1 MIPNYAIDENLKVEF
16 LLPDPFLNL
25 FVLGISELGMGNV
38 LGQNNS
44 FVLGVSLL
52 GGDNVLGSGNGF
64 SWQELTCSVSD
75 ADISIGGAI
84 QDAIYFQPEPA
95 TANLTLQGLDYDP
108 TNNPFMRAGTKLR
121 VRVESVDVDRILFQG
136 YIDTINVTYYPNG
149 QNLIQITAFDVYKRL
164 VNSTF
169 AVWDTTS
176 GDPYTY
182 DVLNIIKVAEDSGL
196 GVSPL
201 SQAIKPLP
209 VPEVSETNVSVSSV
223 LNEAVQIALA
233 VIWID
238 QDTEQLV
245 YIPRIPQIAGGAPEP
260 DFIISA
266 DHAPGDVYPYHLCLG
281 EINVFADQDAFFNSL
296 KITLASDDTKVL
308 VRKDQDSIDLYGE
321 SAVDVTLNVWVEGVM
336 SEWADNVFR
345 NRTANLVNQVMT
357 PSLDRLG
364 TLTNAAVFTPGT
376 RIRVQYTKNNYNIDG
391 VYTIIKVN
399 HRIDVDNWF
408 TTFELWKEA

>member
-1 MIPNYAIDENLKVEF
+1 MIPDYKIDENLKVEF
-16 LLPDPFLNL
+16 LLPEPFLNL

-52 GGDNVLGSGNGF
+52 GGDNVLGFGNGF
-64 SWQELTCSVSD
+64 SWQEVSCSVSD
-75 ADISIGGAI
+75 ANISIGGQI
-84 QDAIYFQPEPA
+84 QDSIYFQPEPA
-95 TANLTLQGLDYDP
+95 TANLTLQSLEYDP
-108 TNNPFMRAGTKLR
+108 TWNPFIRAGTKIR
-121 VRVESVDVDRILFQG
+121 VRLESVDVDRILFQG
-136 YIDTINVTYYPNG
+136 YIDTIRVTYYPTG
-149 QNLIQITAFDVYKRL
+149 LNLIQITAFDVYKKL

-169 AVWDTTS
+169 DVWNTTS
-176 GDPYTY
+176 ATPYTY
-182 DVLNIIKVAEDSGL
+182 DVDNIIKIAEQSGL

-201 SQAIKPLP
+201 SQDIKPLE
-209 VPEVSETNVSVSSV
+209 VPSVNETNVSVSSI

-233 VIWID
+233 VIWVD

-245 YIPRIPQIAGGAPEP
+245 FIPRIPQTNEVLPEP

-266 DHAPGDVYPYHLCLG
+266 DHNPEYPYPVHLCLG

-308 VRKDQDSIDLYGE
+308 VRRDQDSIDLYGE
-321 SAVDVTLNVWVEGVM
+321 SAVDVTLNVWVEGIM

-376 RIRVQYTKNNYNIDG
+376 RIRVQYTKNNFNIDG

-408 TTFELWKEA
+408 STFELWKEA